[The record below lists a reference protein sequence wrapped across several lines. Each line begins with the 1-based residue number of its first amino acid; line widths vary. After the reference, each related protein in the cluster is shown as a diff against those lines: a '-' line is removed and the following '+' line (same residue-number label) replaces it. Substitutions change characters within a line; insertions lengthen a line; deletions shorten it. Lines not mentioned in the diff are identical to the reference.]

1 MIVLPAS
8 EGENVTRL
16 FTSAPTL
23 SGAVE
28 GYLRDAIV
36 KGEFSPG
43 SPLREIELQDRLEVS
58 NTPIRDALNALSEQG
73 LVEIETNKRKRVS
86 LLDAAKITDVVRV
99 HLPIWKT
106 AFRWAF
112 DNVNEVQL
120 SRLAWELDSC
130 DYEIEHG
137 RKAAAVEALLRF
149 HEVILSACGSPE
161 ISRLLMSRQSLI
173 ARHILLQADD
183 LIENDAV
190 AVFRRMV
197 NAISAKDAWS
207 FSRYYSVIGAYLY
220 RKVRTAA
227 RVAQEIG
234 SEQSHRAGHF
244 S

>member
-1 MIVLPAS
+1 
-8 EGENVTRL
+8 
-16 FTSAPTL
+16 
-23 SGAVE
+23 
-28 GYLRDAIV
+28 
-36 KGEFSPG
+36 
-43 SPLREIELQDRLEVS
+43 
-58 NTPIRDALNALSEQG
+58 
-73 LVEIETNKRKRVS
+73 
-86 LLDAAKITDVVRV
+86 
-99 HLPIWKT
+99 
-106 AFRWAF
+106 
-112 DNVNEVQL
+112 
-120 SRLAWELDSC
+120 
-130 DYEIEHG
+130 
-137 RKAAAVEALLRF
+137 
-149 HEVILSACGSPE
+149 
-161 ISRLLMSRQSLI
+161 MSRQSLI